1 MYSVN
6 EKTVN
11 LSKIIVKIIFV
22 LRLEAN
28 QLASRRSYR
37 GIRASHDVGMRR
49 SMSTILELSAEQ
61 AQTPTDDFHLSRD
74 ETRTSLSPLAQGKLI
89 SNLRIEVDFMEFQ
102 EHYQVSFQQLLRYR
116 KRLEQRR

>member
-1 MYSVN
+1 
-6 EKTVN
+6 
-11 LSKIIVKIIFV
+11 VKIIFV